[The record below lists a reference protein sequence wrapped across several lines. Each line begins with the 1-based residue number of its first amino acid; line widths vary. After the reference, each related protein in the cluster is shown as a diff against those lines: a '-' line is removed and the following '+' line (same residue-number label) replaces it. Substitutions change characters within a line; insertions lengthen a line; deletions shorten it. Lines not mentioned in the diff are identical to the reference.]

1 MIILKKGRACTLKEL
16 LGLQL
21 LVSTLVQQTRSPG
34 LIPGRGKNF
43 SVPLSAVLPSSLP
56 GETWEVETS
65 SCYIVMEAGNNY
77 VVRCHITL
85 TTKIWE
91 RRYQHFSLDHLVSP
105 HLSTESGGTD
115 ILDYNFICTPPP
127 PPEPCSDR
135 KYGSGGTNISKD
147 HLVSVGTK

>member
-16 LGLQL
+16 LRLQL

-43 SVPLSAVLPSSLP
+43 SVPVSALLPSSLP
-56 GETWEVETS
+56 GETWEIETS

-105 HLSTESGGTD
+105 HLSTESGGKD
-115 ILDYNFICTPPP
+115 IYTTILYVP
-127 PPEPCSDR
+127 
-135 KYGSGGTNISKD
+135 
-147 HLVSVGTK
+147 HLPHQNHVLTESMGAGAQTLVRII